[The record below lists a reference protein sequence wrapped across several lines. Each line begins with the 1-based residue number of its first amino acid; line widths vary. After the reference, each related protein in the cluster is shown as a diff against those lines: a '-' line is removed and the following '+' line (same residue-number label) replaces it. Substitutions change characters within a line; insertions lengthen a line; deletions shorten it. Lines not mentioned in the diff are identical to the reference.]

1 MPFFR
6 QSYTALVSAFENHS
20 CMQFPLISSPAQ
32 ARQTRSRFATP
43 EDELSY
49 ELGKAVQELPPFYTR
64 LLAAS
69 ISVLVFGTIAW
80 AHSSKVDEVAVG
92 QGELL
97 PSTQVRP
104 VRSLGEG
111 TIQAVNVKEGD
122 RVRKGEILI
131 ERDSTLPQTE
141 VERLAKSAKLIR
153 EDLKRL
159 EAERQGQT
167 TAGTALQDQLITSR
181 LQDFEARRAGAIAQ
195 SNRQLAAIDAA
206 KVRLT
211 RLQDNLANAK
221 INLTNANTN
230 LNNTKNL
237 LPKAEE
243 NLANAEQRVKSY
255 EPLLSSGAVPRLDY
269 LEARDRLV
277 RAQAEVTRTQTEITT
292 ARDRV
297 TEAQDKVTS
306 LEKDIAAQAQ
316 DIRQAQAAYQ
326 KAQNDTNRV
335 EAERKSEILTQL
347 NRRREEQTTI
357 EGELEQAKKQQERE
371 TIEAPV
377 SGTVYSVKATK
388 GPVQAGEEL
397 LSILPDGQELVL
409 EVKVLNRDIGFI
421 REGMTAKV
429 KMAAF
434 PFQEFGTLE
443 GKVIQVSPN
452 AIVDKNLG
460 LVFPTRIQLK
470 QHSIKVRG
478 QDVAFTPGMAA
489 TGEIVT
495 RKKSILTFLIEPV
508 TRRFNEAF
516 SVR

>member
-1 MPFFR
+1 MKISLPDYQLPITNYQLPITNYQLPIFKLD
-6 QSYTALVSAFENHS
+6 Y
-20 CMQFPLISSPAQ
+20 MQFPLISSPAQ
-32 ARQTRSRFATP
+32 ARQTRSRFANP

-80 AHSSKVDEVAVG
+80 AHLSKVDEVAVG

-104 VRSLGEG
+104 VRSLG
-111 TIQAVNVKEGD
+111 D
-122 RVRKGEILI
+122 
-131 ERDSTLPQTE
+131 
-141 VERLAKSAKLIR
+141 RLAKSAKLIQ

-167 TAGTALQDQLITSR
+167 TTGTALQDQLITSR
-181 LQDFEARRAGAIAQ
+181 LQDFEARRAGAIAE

-221 INLTNANTN
+221 INLANAKTN
-230 LNNTKNL
+230 LDNTKNL
-237 LPKAEE
+237 LPKAQE
-243 NLANAEQRVKSY
+243 NLANAEKRVKSY

-269 LEARDRLV
+269 LEAQDRLV

-297 TEAQDKVTS
+297 TEARDKVTS

-316 DIRQAQAAYQ
+316 DIRQAQAAYE
-326 KAQNDTNRV
+326 KARNDADRV

-347 NRRREEQTTI
+347 NRRREEQTTV

-452 AIVDKNLG
+452 AIIDKNLG